1 LPAPKLTER
10 QRLILKAIVDDY
22 VNEAEPVGSRTISRR
37 HLRDVSPATIRNDMA
52 DLEELGFLEQPHT
65 SAGRVPTDAGYRF
78 YVDEILEESPV
89 PDDRVRVIERALR
102 ARARQAEELVKA
114 TVRVLSETS
123 NLISIV
129 LGPQVAPAS
138 LARIE
143 IVPTDEGR
151 ALLVLFSDTG
161 FVETKLVYVPESL
174 DAVKLRQ
181 VTEHINGLLQ
191 GHTWEALSRPTVFK
205 DLKNALH
212 GYEAMLDD
220 TIEFLRASLQPVASE
235 RVFISGVVR
244 LLDLPEFQSP
254 ERVKP
259 VLGILDHGQVVSR
272 MLLEHLEDGVTA
284 TIGRENKQAE
294 MAECSLISAPYH
306 LGRRPVGCVAVLGPK
321 RMDYGLLLSL
331 VDLVALNLD
340 DALERMA

>member
-1 LPAPKLTER
+1 
-10 QRLILKAIVDDY
+10 VC
-22 VNEAEPVGSRTISRR
+22 
-37 HLRDVSPATIRNDMA
+37 DVSPATIRNDMS

-89 PDDRVRVIERALR
+89 PNDRARLVERALR
-102 ARARQAEELVKA
+102 ARIRQAESLVKA

-138 LARIE
+138 LARIDVVQADGE
-143 IVPTDEGR
+143 R
-151 ALLVLFSDTG
+151 ALLVLFSDSG
-161 FVETKLVYVPESL
+161 FVETKLVDVPESM
-174 DAVKLRQ
+174 DAAKLTR

-191 GHTWEALSRPTVFK
+191 GHTWEALSRPTVLR
-205 DLKNALH
+205 DLRRALH
-212 GYEAMLDD
+212 GYEVMLDD
-220 TIEFLRASLQPVASE
+220 TVEFLRASLQPVASE
-235 RVFISGVVR
+235 RVYISGVAR
-244 LLDLPEFQSP
+244 LLDLPEFQDL

-259 VLGILDHGQVVSR
+259 VLDILDHGQVVSK
-272 MLLEHLEDGVTA
+272 MLLEHLKDGVTV

-306 LGRRPVGCVAVLGPK
+306 FGNTPVGCVAILGPK
-321 RMDYGLLLSL
+321 RMNYGLLLSL
-331 VDLVALNLD
+331 IDLVALNLD
-340 DALERMA
+340 DALGRMT